1 MYIPHPKVS
10 IAWNIHS
17 DSTAFSKSMK
27 KGNLTLA
34 IENTEASYEV
44 VQNNPPGTHP
54 YEKSKHKSPSA
65 ISYHSLSVIKVQ
77 SWQTRTEWVIGL
89 ITAH

>member
-10 IAWNIHS
+10 IGWNIHS

-34 IENTEASYEV
+34 IENTEVIIALYEV
-44 VQNNPPGTHP
+44 VPHNPPGTHP
-54 YEKSKHKSPSA
+54 YEKSKQKPA
-65 ISYHSLSVIKVQ
+65 LSVI
-77 SWQTRTEWVIGL
+77 TRYQL
-89 ITAH
+89 